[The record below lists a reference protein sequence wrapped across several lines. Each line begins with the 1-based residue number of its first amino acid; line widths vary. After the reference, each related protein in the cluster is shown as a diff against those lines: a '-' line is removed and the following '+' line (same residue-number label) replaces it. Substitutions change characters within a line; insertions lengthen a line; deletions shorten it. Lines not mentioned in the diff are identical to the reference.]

1 MVTNQHGAVL
11 QQQRK
16 MTKFESPRSKEWI
29 NEQRTSDYEI
39 ECLSVGIEVSLF
51 LAGIGTRFKIGRQR
65 GHELPGRNRRAM
77 VLWSILPRST
87 PRRDSGVRRQ
97 SH

>member
-1 MVTNQHGAVL
+1 MVMNQHGAVL

-65 GHELPGRNRRAM
+65 GHELPGRNRRVKGSLVYSAA
-77 VLWSILPRST
+77 LNAAQR
-87 PRRDSGVRRQ
+87 
-97 SH
+97 